1 MTNETTRQPACTILR
16 AEIAAILA
24 RYPDLTDAELQRVL
38 RWFSKEATA
47 MDVAMLSCD
56 EDIAPQYRQF
66 RSDHIDR
73 FGLRDMRNAAVFLGV
88 VAGIP
93 LACFLLW
100 GSGFG

>member
-1 MTNETTRQPACTILR
+1 MLR

-38 RWFSKEATA
+38 RWFRTEATA
-47 MDVAMLSCD
+47 MDVAMLASE

-66 RSDHIDR
+66 RRDHVDR
-73 FGLRDMRNAAVFLGV
+73 FDLRDLRNAAVFLCMIV
-88 VAGIP
+88 GIL
-93 LACFLLW
+93 LACFMLW